1 MTELL
6 TITINKKTHGALVE
20 LAETSGDTTQTI
32 VEKARPKGPGKAGSP
47 TTAGIYLFLVQSN
60 QAFAALR
67 KNEVLWQEEL
77 ASEKC
82 GM

>member
-6 TITINKKTHGALVE
+6 TITINKKTHEALVE

-32 VEKARPKGPGKAGSP
+32 LEKAIANYRRN
-47 TTAGIYLFLVQSN
+47 LFLLQSN

-67 KNEVLWQEEL
+67 KNEVLWKEEL
-77 ASEKC
+77 AEREIWD
-82 GM
+82 GTIGDGVEEL